1 MSLNEVTIEAEPGT
15 IVYVKDSFDE
25 DYFKHELGPT
35 GVLRFYDEDA
45 TLVGFYF
52 AGMQLYNLNS
62 DTDEA
67 KDNEFRLTN
76 ETVTSLD
83 KVKNPIKNGVYTVNN
98 QRYIYYQEQWYKFS
112 DDNVVQCPVYALVD
126 YIYELRKGEY

>member
-1 MSLNEVTIEAEPGT
+1 
-15 IVYVKDSFDE
+15 
-25 DYFKHELGPT
+25 
-35 GVLRFYDEDA
+35 
-45 TLVGFYF
+45 
-52 AGMQLYNLNS
+52 MQLYNLNS

-83 KVKNPIKNGVYTVNN
+83 EVKNPIKNGVYTVNN
-98 QRYIYYQEQWYKFS
+98 QRYFYYQEQWYKFS

-126 YIYELRKGEY
+126 YIYELMKGEY